1 MAAITT
7 ERTPVQGCTVERLG
21 AMRYQPM
28 AAPAFAA
35 RWFPDGLTA
44 AALSVA
50 PLVVFDAKDRMQH
63 RVLRRHGVTTDPPI
77 HLVPASTQYV
87 EAVRLGFG
95 WGMVPDLQRAGWT
108 SCGRRGAVHAADAE
122 EVALFWQQWALRTP
136 SLEQVAAAIR
146 AASARSCAGLGRV
159 RRSDSSADPVG
170 APCRGC
176 AEPRIVGDMGNSPL
190 STILLIA
197 LMVVAFYFL
206 LLRPQKKRQQAQQ
219 KTMNEIVPGTRVLL
233 GSGIFGTIVSAG
245 EKQAV
250 LETSPGVHVTVLKQ
264 AIARVIRPG
273 DEFSEPTETEDEI
286 DDEIVDQDAVEPLHS
301 R

>member
-1 MAAITT
+1 
-7 ERTPVQGCTVERLG
+7 
-21 AMRYQPM
+21 
-28 AAPAFAA
+28 
-35 RWFPDGLTA
+35 
-44 AALSVA
+44 
-50 PLVVFDAKDRMQH
+50 MQH
-63 RVLRRHGVTTDPPI
+63 RVLRRHGVSIDPPI

-108 SCGRRGAVHAADAE
+108 GEDGVVLSTRDGETGDAE

-146 AASARSCAGLGRV
+146 AASTQILRRLGRV

-176 AEPRIVGDMGNSPL
+176 AEPRIVGDMGNSPV

-233 GSGIFGTIVSAG
+233 GSGIFGTVVSAG

-250 LETSPGVHVTVLKQ
+250 LETSPGVQRHRAQ
-264 AIARVIRPG
+264 AGHRPG
-273 DEFSEPTETEDEI
+273 DPARRR
-286 DDEIVDQDAVEPLHS
+286 VQ
-301 R
+301 